1 MYCKDCGTQIGDDA
15 VFCQN
20 CGMVLADKENV
31 TPINHVASTTIIDP
45 IVSENSWG
53 LGKIVK
59 TILIVLAVCV
69 AVFFKFFNFLNNEA
83 VDKNN
88 SALTS
93 YDSGNSDQAI
103 SQFKQASN
111 DALSNDTKR
120 ATLINLAYVYSSESK
135 NDLALKTFKEAL
147 VLSSENSFDYNLIS
161 GEIALLNKNPK
172 VAKASFEKAYA
183 INPNEFQINNALA
196 LFYMDLEDIAPQ
208 FVDYKKAL
216 VYAQKGYELSKME
229 ISKQNLAIAY
239 FFNDNF
245 NQTISLL
252 SNSDFVKNPDAA
264 TWLGMAYL
272 KKEDHVNAKIYF
284 RKAIAN
290 GAEVPK
296 EINNY
301 LNSK

>member
-1 MYCKDCGTQIGDDA
+1 MYCKDCGTQMGDNA

-20 CGMVLADKENV
+20 CGTALVDNENI
-31 TPINHVASTTIIDP
+31 TPISHIASDTVTNS

-53 LGKIVK
+53 FGRIIK
-59 TILIVLAVCV
+59 TILMILVVCV
-69 AVFFKFFNFLNNEA
+69 AIFFKFFNSLNNEA
-83 VDKNN
+83 VNKNN

-147 VLSSENSFDYNLIS
+147 VLASENSFDYHLIS

-196 LFYMDLEDIAPQ
+196 LFYMDLEDVVPQ

-216 VYAQKGYELSKME
+216 VYAQRGYELNKME

-245 NQTISLL
+245 NQSISLL
-252 SNSDFVKNPDAA
+252 STSDFVKQPYAA
-264 TWLGMAYL
+264 YWLGLSYL
-272 KKEDHVNAKIYF
+272 GKEDNVNAKIYL

-290 GAEVPK
+290 GAEVPQ

>member
-20 CGMVLADKENV
+20 CGMVLSDKENV
-31 TPINHVASTTIIDP
+31 TPINHVASTAIADP

-53 LGKIVK
+53 FGKIVK

-120 ATLINLAYVYSSESK
+120 ATLINLAYAYSSESK

-264 TWLGMAYL
+264 TWLGLAYL

>member
-20 CGMVLADKENV
+20 CGIVLVDNESI
-31 TPINHVASTTIIDP
+31 TPISHVASANVTDP
-45 IVSENSWG
+45 VVSENSWG
-53 LGKIVK
+53 FGKIIKIV
-59 TILIVLAVCV
+59 LIVLVVCI

-111 DALSNDTKR
+111 DALSDDTKR

-147 VLSSENSFDYNLIS
+147 ILSSENSFDYNLIS
-161 GEIALLNKNPK
+161 GEIALLNKNSK
-172 VAKASFEKAYA
+172 AAKASFEKAYA

-264 TWLGMAYL
+264 TWLGMAYI

-284 RKAIAN
+284 REAIAN